1 MTDIRVGNTYLSK
14 EEFLKEAMPGD
25 VKKITLQEIK
35 ILASQGHINID
46 KKQLDRIKDAK
57 SEIEFLKYIRRV
69 RLGLYIKGLQTFFIE
84 CLKDKKIRYNQK
96 LITTAGTDVIAAVF

>member
-46 KKQLDRIKDAK
+46 L
-57 SEIEFLKYIRRV
+57 S
-69 RLGLYIKGLQTFFIE
+69 
-84 CLKDKKIRYNQK
+84 
-96 LITTAGTDVIAAVF
+96 LIHI